1 MQDNINVDEMLEIA
15 MILEGRFFSVE
26 KLETVRV
33 FDPVISSDDSLTD
46 SSAEFRLQTVP

>member
-1 MQDNINVDEMLEIA
+1 MQDNINVDEMLDSRGQI
-15 MILEGRFFSVE
+15 FSVE

-46 SSAEFRLQTVP
+46 SLAEFRL